1 MMIPVPSY
9 QKVPKV
15 KIDCPDWKVDPY
27 WLEDSPLI
35 KVRICGHS
43 GISALTGKIVKGD
56 DDSVIKEL
64 FLLFSHTTDFED
76 FSILAT
82 NSNDFRVTLMESL
95 LINRDCNQYIFH
107 NFFHIVFTRNWM
119 HILHLI
125 FSLLSNFCILSL

>member
-1 MMIPVPSY
+1 M
-9 QKVPKV
+9 
-15 KIDCPDWKVDPY
+15 
-27 WLEDSPLI
+27 
-35 KVRICGHS
+35 CGHS
-43 GISALTGKIVKGD
+43 EISALTGKIVKGD

-107 NFFHIVFTRNWM
+107 NFFSYSIYKKLNAHIAFNFQFT
-119 HILHLI
+119 I
-125 FSLLSNFCILSL
+125 